1 MPETGKLSAALAGMR
16 RRARQITD
24 EHGPDDCDL
33 NGETCT
39 GHDAEQLLDALD
51 AVLKLA
57 HGWEAEAGRLDA
69 MAEDADSARSTHL
82 LVRAQG
88 CADSAAALLA
98 VITTGL
104 LGEDS
109 TDGTAS

>member
-1 MPETGKLSAALAGMR
+1 MPETDKLSAALDGMR

-57 HGWEAEAGRLDA
+57 HGWEAEASRLDA
-69 MAEDADSARSTHL
+69 MAEDAADSARSAHL
-82 LVRAQG
+82 FVRAQG
-88 CADSAAALLA
+88 RADSAAALLG

-104 LGEDS
+104 LGED
-109 TDGTAS
+109 GH